1 MGFIDGPWSQATE
14 DITGVAK
21 RISEGELRN
30 RTVEQPVASFMP
42 PIQDELVKT
51 IWFIPQE
58 RVFDR
63 NAERVI
69 DVSVPQIPKH
79 CIEVGKVVLQER
91 VATTH
96 TEAKQIID
104 MPVPQISEKTVEVET
119 MIEAEENAPVEVK
132 DWTDVRMTTKK
143 AYCIKG
149 CGQTEERVQS
159 YTVEQPV
166 VAPAPQRKEE
176 LLKL

>member
-1 MGFIDGPWSQATE
+1 MSDWEVFGRTAEQTVDVQVPEIREDAVGKMILLALGEQIQVSTMGFIDGPWSQATE

-42 PIQDELVKT
+42 VKT

-69 DVSVPQIPKH
+69 DVSVPQI
-79 CIEVGKVVLQER
+79 LQLEHR
-91 VATTH
+91 TSAR
-96 TEAKQIID
+96 KRRRFRR
-104 MPVPQISEKTVEVET
+104 
-119 MIEAEENAPVEVK
+119 
-132 DWTDVRMTTKK
+132 TD
-143 AYCIKG
+143 
-149 CGQTEERVQS
+149 CGQ
-159 YTVEQPV
+159 
-166 VAPAPQRKEE
+166 VAHHYITRGN
-176 LLKL
+176 